1 MLHSAGHCKK
11 RSKNHIMK
19 FKRNKDLC
27 FTNVPLKKLRSGSFL
42 SYRTSNLFHG
52 REQNRTEEAIM
63 MFDFYVENFQSLV
76 FTNDLNRIV

>member
-1 MLHSAGHCKK
+1 
-11 RSKNHIMK
+11 MK
-19 FKRNKDLC
+19 FNRNKDLC

-42 SYRTSNLFHG
+42 SYRTSNIFHG

-63 MFDFYVENFQSLV
+63 MTLLCGKFPSLV